1 MALRRGVGV
10 VILLLL
16 AAIAVSVLG
25 MAVLMVMA
33 GGEPAVS
40 SGSVLMQRVGQDL
53 PEHVGTTLFD
63 TLGDMRQA
71 TLAQVVEN
79 LKKARTDSRVSSV
92 VIRPAN
98 LTTMYW
104 AKLQEVRDAIVDFR
118 TSGKKVVAFLEYGGD
133 REYFLASACERVF
146 LLPTSPLDLR
156 GLATYD
162 LFLRGTLDKIGAYAD
177 FSHIGDYKTAPNQLT
192 ETTFTPAHREMRQ
205 SLNRDLYDQLV
216 AAIAD
221 GRKKSVDDVRRLLDE
236 GPFLPEEAVAAGLV
250 DELAYEDEI
259 DDKVELSARKTVPR
273 LDGARYADVSPS
285 SVGLGGG
292 SRIALLYAVGA
303 IVSGRS
309 GIDPLNG
316 PVVGSDSLV
325 EEIRKIR
332 ADRSVKAIVLRVDS
346 PGGSSVA
353 SDVIWREL
361 RLATE
366 GDGARPIVA
375 SMSDLAASG
384 GYYIAMAA
392 DAIVAQPATLT
403 GSIGI
408 YGGKIVLGGTYEKL
422 GMAIEP
428 LSEGRFADMYSPVRK
443 FDDAERA
450 KLDAQLHAFY
460 TQFVDKVAASRRMS
474 AEDVDAVARGRVW
487 TGKQAKDIGLV
498 DELGGIDRAV
508 ALAKERAKIPAS
520 EDVELV
526 VYPRR
531 KSLYQL
537 LAEEFSLNAR
547 IAGPADLLREADR
560 RAIGVLSAPWRLF
573 REGEPLALM
582 PFVIVR

>member
-1 MALRRGVGV
+1 MALRRGVAV
-10 VILLLL
+10 VVLFLL
-16 AAIAVSVLG
+16 AAVAVSALG
-25 MAVLMVMA
+25 MAVMLFMV
-33 GGEPAVS
+33 GSEPSVS
-40 SGSVLMQRVGQDL
+40 SGSVLLQRVGEDL
-53 PEHVGTTLFD
+53 PEQTGSTVFASLAET
-63 TLGDMRQA
+63 RQA

-79 LKKARTDSRVSSV
+79 LRKAKADKRVSSV
-92 VIRPAN
+92 VIQPAN
-98 LTTMYW
+98 LTAPYW

-118 TSGKKVVAFLEYGGD
+118 TSGKKAVAFLEYGGD
-133 REYFLASACERVF
+133 REYFLASACERVY

-192 ETTFTPAHREMRQ
+192 EKAFTPAHREMRE
-205 SLNRDLYDQLV
+205 SLNHDLYEQLI
-216 AAIAD
+216 AAIAE
-221 GRKKSVDDVRRLLDE
+221 GRQKTVDEVRRLLDE
-236 GPFLPEEAVAAGLV
+236 GPYLPDDAVRAGLV
-250 DELAYEDEI
+250 DGVAYEDEI
-259 DDKVELSARKTVPR
+259 DDKVVLSTEKKFPR
-273 LDGARYADVSPS
+273 LDGRRYAEVSPS

-292 SRIALLYAVGA
+292 SKIAVLYAVGA

-325 EEIRKIR
+325 ADIRAIR
-332 ADRSVKAIVLRVDS
+332 ADKSIKAIVLRVDS

-361 RLATE
+361 RLTAE
-366 GDGARPIVA
+366 GESARPIVA

-392 DAIVAQPATLT
+392 GDIVAQPATLT

-422 GMAIEP
+422 GMTIEP
-428 LSEGRFADMYSPVRK
+428 LSEGRYADMYSPVRP
-443 FDDAERA
+443 FDEAERA
-450 KLDAQLHAFY
+450 ILDAQLQSFY
-460 TQFVDKVAASRRMS
+460 GQFVEKVARARKMS
-474 AEDVDAVARGRVW
+474 AADVDAVARGRVW
-487 TGKQAKDIGLV
+487 TGRQAKDIGLV
-498 DELGGIDRAV
+498 DELGGLERAV
-508 ALAKERAKIPAS
+508 ALAKQRATIPAS
-520 EDVELV
+520 EHVELV
-526 VYPRR
+526 VYPRH

-537 LAEEFSLNAR
+537 LSEEFGLSTES
-547 IAGPADLLREADR
+547 IGPADLLRASDR

-573 REGEPLALM
+573 RDGEPLALM
-582 PFVIVR
+582 PYVIVR

>member
-1 MALRRGVGV
+1 
-10 VILLLL
+10 LL
-16 AAIAVSVLG
+16 AAVMVSALG
-25 MAVLMVMA
+25 MAVLLFMV
-33 GGEPAVS
+33 GSEPPVS
-40 SGSVLMQRVGQDL
+40 SGSVLLQRLGDDL
-53 PEHVGTTLFD
+53 PEQTGGSVFASLAETRQTTL
-63 TLGDMRQA
+63 T
-71 TLAQVVEN
+71 QVVEN
-79 LKKARTDSRVSSV
+79 LRKAKADKRVSSV
-92 VIRPAN
+92 VIQPAN
-98 LTTMYW
+98 LTAPYW

-118 TSGKKVVAFLEYGGD
+118 TSGKKAVAFLEYGGD
-133 REYFLASACERVF
+133 REYFLASACERVY

-162 LFLRGTLDKIGAYAD
+162 LFLRGTLDMIGAYAD

-192 ETTFTPAHREMRQ
+192 EKAFTPAHREMRQ
-205 SLNRDLYDQLV
+205 SLNRDLYEQLI
-216 AAIAD
+216 AAIAE
-221 GRKKSVDDVRRLLDE
+221 GRSKPVDEVRRLLDE
-236 GPFLPEEAVAAGLV
+236 GPFLPDDAVRAGLIDGV
-250 DELAYEDEI
+250 AYEDEI
-259 DDKVELSARKTVPR
+259 DDKVVLSTEKKLPR
-273 LDGARYADVSPS
+273 LDGRRYAEVSPS

-292 SRIALLYAVGA
+292 SKIAVLYAVGA

-325 EEIRKIR
+325 EDIRAIR
-332 ADRSVKAIVLRVDS
+332 ADKSIKAIVLRVDS

-361 RLATE
+361 RLTAE
-366 GDGARPIVA
+366 GESARPIVA

-392 DAIVAQPATLT
+392 GDIVAQPATLT

-422 GMAIEP
+422 GMTIEP
-428 LSEGRFADMYSPVRK
+428 LSEGRFADMYSPVRP
-443 FDDAERA
+443 FDEAERA
-450 KLDAQLHAFY
+450 KLDAQLQSFY
-460 TQFVDKVAASRRMS
+460 GQFVDKVARARKMS
-474 AEDVDAVARGRVW
+474 AEQVDAVARGRVW
-487 TGKQAKDIGLV
+487 TGKQAKGIGLV
-498 DELGGIDRAV
+498 DELGGLERAV

-520 EDVELV
+520 EQVDLV

-537 LAEEFSLNAR
+537 LSEDFGLR
-547 IAGPADLLREADR
+547 TQGLGPAGLLRASDR

-582 PFVIVR
+582 PYVMVR